1 MRDGRKEKE
10 GKEVQQERGM
20 EQRRQMRRSTVETRD
35 RKEEEEGKGVQQ
47 RRGMKERR
55 EKGMNY
61 SKDEG

>member
-1 MRDGRKEKE
+1 MEERRKRGRKYSRNE
-10 GKEVQQERGM
+10 GWNRGG
-20 EQRRQMRRSTVETRD
+20 STVETRV

-47 RRGMKERR
+47 RRGMKKRR